1 MNRNSDEKEEKF
13 VEQTLSLKE
22 QEKVES
28 GFRFFLDKVNEAEI
42 SVQEQGYFTE
52 EEVETELAKI

>member
-28 GFRFFLDKVNEAEI
+28 GFRFFWIK
-42 SVQEQGYFTE
+42 
-52 EEVETELAKI
+52 